1 MSGNI
6 FSSLVSITRGI
17 HRDNKTE
24 HEYTLLL
31 THIDKVSLASNAAFE
46 IKFKRPLNSKKE
58 YYQQV
63 IRNETEKIIQS
74 FLEEFP
80 SNAIMEEN
88 KFAYGIFENKFTKY
102 LQDIAYYIENRQID
116 DDLRTD
122 DNYIIHYLKISALRL
137 YAELQE
143 QYGQYSTN
151 PAYTIPE
158 LAEKYFNDPDFGT
171 DSICKK
177 EKKSVLTVEKGSSK
191 TIRNTKTSFNFTKTD
206 TSILL
211 KVLQQL
217 QLKIDLLKIET
228 NVEQLYQLLISSD
241 YNQLDYKIYLECETT
256 QFSYIVSQLNP
267 FFTNL
272 KPASIERSNKFITL
286 TGVPLKANNLYK
298 NKVHNTKEKEEI
310 DKIIQQLQ

>member
-143 QYGQYSTN
+143 QYGQFSNSTL
-151 PAYTIPE
+151 YTIPE
-158 LAEKYFNDPDFGT
+158 IAEKYFNDSNFNT
-171 DSICKK
+171 DLIQKADTPGKVTKK
-177 EKKSVLTVEKGSSK
+177 ATRKPQTKL
-191 TIRNTKTSFNFTKTD
+191 KTSFGYKSRDTTK
-206 TSILL
+206 LL
-211 KVLQQL
+211 SVLNQL
-217 QLKIDLLKIET
+217 QLKVDLLQNRTTVAELHQVLTAEDFSKINFRIYIRLET
-228 NVEQLYQLLISSD
+228 V
-241 YNQLDYKIYLECETT
+241 
-256 QFSYIVSQLNP
+256 QFSYLVSHLKTY
-267 FFTNL
+267 FTNL
-272 KPASIERSNKFITL
+272 TPSSIQKSEKFITK
-286 TGVPLKANNLYK
+286 TGVLLKANNLYK
-298 NKVHNTKEKEEI
+298 NIVDNPKEKEEI